1 MGGGVVGST
10 VLFQFHESR
19 FLAYLSYGISQ
30 IDLQIIKV
38 ARNYPHKTLGIYV
51 EYVEIVWQ
59 FVFSEELDGVN
70 KMRKSQVA
78 SLVLKC
84 SCSSLLGTNGV
95 G

>member
-30 IDLQIIKV
+30 IDLQIKA

-59 FVFSEELDGVN
+59 LVFSEELDGVN

-84 SCSSLLGTNGV
+84 SCSSLLGFNGL